1 MPKPSER
8 WKKKKKYKS
17 RKGEMRIAYGRR
29 KTSKHKCA
37 LCKKVM
43 HGMPHGKTRSKTKK
57 LSKTERRPSAL
68 FAGTLCNLCR
78 KRIIEEAIKVKLGLK
93 ELDKVELRH
102 KKYIDSAL
110 QMWTKR

>member
-17 RKGEMRIAYGRR
+17 RKGEMRISYGRG

-43 HGMPHGKTRSKTKK
+43 HGMPHGKARSGARK
-57 LSKTERRPSAL
+57 LSKTEKRPSAL
-68 FAGTLCNLCR
+68 LAGTLCNSCR
-78 KRIIEEAIKVKLGLK
+78 KRVIEEAVKVRTGLK
-93 ELDKVELRH
+93 EMDKVELRH
-102 KKYIDSAL
+102 KKFVDLAIA
-110 QMWTKR
+110 RVG